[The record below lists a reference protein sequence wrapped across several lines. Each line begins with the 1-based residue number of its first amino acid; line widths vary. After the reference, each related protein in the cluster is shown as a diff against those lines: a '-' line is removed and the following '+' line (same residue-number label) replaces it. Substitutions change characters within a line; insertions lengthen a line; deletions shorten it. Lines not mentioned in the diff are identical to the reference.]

1 VLPGMEL
8 MSCPNLA
15 VPREVMHHVVRVESS
30 YNPYAIGVVRGR
42 LVRQPRSLSEA
53 VSTARMLEQRGYNFS
68 LGLAQVN
75 RYNLSK
81 YGLTSYEQAFQPCAN
96 LVAGSRILRECYG
109 RSGGDWGKS
118 FSCYYSGDFRTGY
131 RHGYVQKVFAS
142 MRRGGSMPATL
153 EAPIA
158 VIDRAQRRVVA
169 AEPRSPMPQMRANA
183 LAALMERRTG
193 SAAAATVQAA
203 LPAPTQSALADSRTD
218 VLDAPANIPA
228 RVVAQPEQPAAPDQS
243 AQPQPARPVVVTAS
257 RPGGAPNPLPQG
269 VPQAGGADGA
279 FVF

>member
-1 VLPGMEL
+1 MLPGMEL

-169 AEPRSPMPQMRANA
+169 AEPRSPMPEMPANA

-193 SAAAATVQAA
+193 PAAAATLQAA
-203 LPAPTQSALADSRTD
+203 LPAPAQIAPADSRT
-218 VLDAPANIPA
+218 VAFEAPANIQ
-228 RVVAQPEQPAAPDQS
+228 AQLAQRGQLAAPVQ
-243 AQPQPARPVVVTAS
+243 AAHPQPAGPVLVTAS
-257 RPGGAPNPLPQG
+257 RLGGVSSPSPQA